1 MDLFERCQEIPFGKQ
16 LEAAGFSAYYRV
28 LQSGPDAEVVVEGR
42 RLLMLGSNN
51 YLGLASHPRVK
62 RAAQDAI
69 ETWGTGTTGS
79 RVLNGTLD
87 LHLQVE
93 SRLARFLRREA
104 ALFFTSGYMANLGI
118 ISGLAH
124 RGDVVVVDRLAHAS
138 IMDGCRLSGA
148 EVRRFRHNDPQDLR
162 RVLATTEGK
171 PTLVAIDGVYS
182 MEGDIAPLP
191 RIVDACREHGAR
203 LIVDDAHGLGVLG
216 RDGRGTAEHFG
227 LEDQVDL
234 IVGTTSKSLPAVG
247 GFAAA
252 DQHVIDYLRYAL
264 VNRPFIFAASAPPAA
279 VAAVT
284 EALSVLEGEP
294 GLRRRL
300 WAHTRRVHHALRGM
314 GLDIGATQTP
324 IVPVRVGTVEQTF
337 EIWKQLT
344 AEGIFVNVVLPPGVP
359 AGGCLIRMTL
369 TAHLE
374 DAQVDHLIEAMARVA
389 ERLRAGPTG
398 VREDEV
404 AVKRAG

>member
-16 LEAAGFSAYYRV
+16 LESAGFHAYYRV
-28 LQSGPDAEVVVEGR
+28 LQSGPDAEVMVDGR
-42 RLLMLGSNN
+42 RVLMLGSNN

-62 RAAQDAI
+62 RAATDAI
-69 ETWGTGTTGS
+69 EKWGTGTTGS

-87 LHLQVE
+87 LHLEVE
-93 SRLARFLRREA
+93 AQLARFLRRDA
-104 ALFFTSGYMANLGI
+104 ALFFTSGYMANLGVL
-118 ISGLAH
+118 SGLAH

-138 IMDGCRLSGA
+138 IVDGARLSGA
-148 EVRRFRHNDPQDLR
+148 EIRRFRHNDAQHLR
-162 RVLATTEGK
+162 RILASCEGK
-171 PTLVAIDGVYS
+171 ATLVAIDGVYS

-191 RIVDACREHGAR
+191 RIVEACRAHDAR
-203 LIVDDAHGLGVLG
+203 LVLDDAHGLGVLG

-227 LEDQVDL
+227 LEDRVDL

-252 DQHVIDYLRYAL
+252 DQHVVDYLRYAL

-279 VAAVT
+279 VAAVSA
-284 EALSVLEGEP
+284 ALTVLEQEP

-300 WAHTRRVHHALRGM
+300 WAHTRKVQHALRGM
-314 GLDIGATQTP
+314 GLDIGATETP
-324 IVPVRVGTVEQTF
+324 IVPVRIGSVEQTF

-374 DAQVDHLIEAMARVA
+374 DAHVDRLIDAMSRVA
-389 ERLRAGPTG
+389 ARLRAARDLAGEG
-398 VREDEV
+398 EV
-404 AVKRAG
+404 VVKKAG

>member
-1 MDLFERCQEIPFGKQ
+1 
-16 LEAAGFSAYYRV
+16 
-28 LQSGPDAEVVVEGR
+28 
-42 RLLMLGSNN
+42 
-51 YLGLASHPRVK
+51 
-62 RAAQDAI
+62 
-69 ETWGTGTTGS
+69 
-79 RVLNGTLD
+79 
-87 LHLQVE
+87 
-93 SRLARFLRREA
+93 
-104 ALFFTSGYMANLGI
+104 
-118 ISGLAH
+118 
-124 RGDVVVVDRLAHAS
+124 
-138 IMDGCRLSGA
+138 
-148 EVRRFRHNDPQDLR
+148 
-162 RVLATTEGK
+162 
-171 PTLVAIDGVYS
+171 
-182 MEGDIAPLP
+182 
-191 RIVDACREHGAR
+191 
-203 LIVDDAHGLGVLG
+203 
-216 RDGRGTAEHFG
+216 
-227 LEDQVDL
+227 VDL